1 MFMKLDMA
9 KAYDQVKWEFLQKVL
24 LTFCFAE
31 EWVNWILSCVTSSS
45 FSVIINGEPSNLF
58 TASRGLRQ
66 GDPLSPY
73 LFIIMVE
80 GLGIFINSQ
89 VGQGL
94 IHGWSWNDSLP
105 SYSHHQFVDDTVL
118 MGMARVSEAINFRR
132 ALDIYLKALGQCI
145 NDEKYFIFFFNT
157 PQPI

>member
-1 MFMKLDMA
+1 MR
-9 KAYDQVKWEFLQKVL
+9 WEFLQNVL
-24 LTFCFAE
+24 LAFGFVE

-45 FSVIINGEPSNLF
+45 FSIIINGEPSDLF

-73 LFIIMVE
+73 LFIIMAE
-80 GLGIFINSQ
+80 GLGRFIKSQ

-105 SYSHHQFVDDTVL
+105 SYSHL
-118 MGMARVSEAINFRR
+118 
-132 ALDIYLKALGQCI
+132 
-145 NDEKYFIFFFNT
+145 
-157 PQPI
+157 